1 MSPSTPVKYM
11 LSLTLKHHFLRSVSQ
26 DNRSKSK
33 NEQLVPNR
41 TYKLL
46 HSKEYHEENKKIAYR
61 LEKIFATRDLGF
73 ISKIVYKQLI
83 QLNKKKPKQL
93 NLKMDR
99 RPK

>member
-33 NEQLVPNR
+33 NEQLGPNR

-46 HSKEYHEENKKIAYR
+46 HRKEYHEENKKIAYR
-61 LEKIFATRDLGF
+61 LGENICNTRPGIHF
-73 ISKIVYKQLI
+73 QNCI
-83 QLNKKKPKQL
+83 QTTHTTQ
-93 NLKMDR
+93 
-99 RPK
+99 